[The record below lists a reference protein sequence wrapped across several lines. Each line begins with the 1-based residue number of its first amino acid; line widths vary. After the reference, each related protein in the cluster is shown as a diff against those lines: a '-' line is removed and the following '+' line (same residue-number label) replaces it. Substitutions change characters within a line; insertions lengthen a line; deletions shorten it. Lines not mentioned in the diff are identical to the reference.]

1 MSSRET
7 VASRETYERN
17 GWADGRLGQAYDL
30 IDAAITDHP
39 SCADALRKLREA
51 VEDMDVAL
59 GDEETI

>member
-1 MSSRET
+1 MSD
-7 VASRETYERN
+7 RETYERN

-30 IDAAITDHP
+30 IYAAITDHP

-51 VEDMDVAL
+51 VEDMDIAL